1 MTSAS
6 VKLILNNYSM
16 SELKLIISELKLKKE
31 LVKNYSSLKKEELIN
46 ELAGK
51 LTLCEAEGIST
62 LSKLSEVN
70 YKPLAIRIDE
80 KPKKQEKPV
89 EQAATVKPRAK
100 KAKVEEVK
108 EEPKPQPQPEPQPVE
123 VKNKKVKQIVKQIE
137 EVQQQQQQEHATE
150 KKTRTKKSH

>member
-31 LVKNYSSLKKEELIN
+31 LVKNYSSLKKEDLIN
-46 ELAGK
+46 ELAQK

-89 EQAATVKPRAK
+89 EQSATVKQRTK
-100 KAKVEEVK
+100 KVKVEE
-108 EEPKPQPQPEPQPVE
+108 PQPQPPQPESQPVE

-137 EVQQQQQQEHATE
+137 EVQQQQQQEHTTE
-150 KKTRTKKSH
+150 KKTRTKKAH

>member
-89 EQAATVKPRAK
+89 EQGATVKPRAK
-100 KAKVEEVK
+100 KAKVEE
-108 EEPKPQPQPEPQPVE
+108 PQPQPQPQPPQPEPQPVE

-137 EVQQQQQQEHATE
+137 EVTQQQQQEHATE
-150 KKTRTKKSH
+150 KKSRKKTH